1 MSIWLRLREVF
12 FGSAS
17 VRGVTGKSAATTLID
32 QIVHGGLRSL
42 SDQRLMSLVDLL
54 LGTPNMRIPLRG
66 NTRFLDSVSH
76 QWAKKATISPRQR
89 NGILNILEKA
99 YPHNLAAELR
109 NI

>member
-1 MSIWLRLREVF
+1 MSLWLKLREVF

-17 VRGVTGKSAATTLID
+17 VRGITGKAAATNLID

-42 SDQRLMSLVDLL
+42 ADGQLMSLVELL
-54 LGTPNMRIPLRG
+54 VTTPAMRTPLRG
-66 NTRFLDSVSH
+66 STRFLDSVTR
-76 QWAKKATISPRQR
+76 QWRTKRTISPRQR
-89 NGILNILEKA
+89 QGILNILERA

>member
-1 MSIWLRLREVF
+1 MSLWLRLREVF

-17 VRGVTGKSAATTLID
+17 VRGITGKAAATTLID
-32 QIVHGGLRSL
+32 QIAHGGLRSL
-42 SDQRLMSLVDLL
+42 SDEKLMSLVDLL
-54 LGTPNMRIPLRG
+54 LNTPAMRVPLRG
-66 NTRFLDSVSH
+66 NARFLDSVSR
-76 QWAKKATISPRQR
+76 QWSKKTTISPRQR